1 MCQGAG
7 CGVSPWMIESAQNA
21 QFGNSFENLGQQ
33 RRVDVLC
40 TRGDRRL
47 YEIKPDV
54 VRIRRKCYL
63 HLWSEEHGQ
72 LRKNAVSVYNAT
84 ASLVVVKVIGQDC
97 QDGKLLLNP
106 AFVT

>member
-1 MCQGAG
+1 MPNSVIPLRISGSNVVLTCFAH
-7 CGVSPWMIESAQNA
+7 GVIDGSMKS
-21 QFGNSFENLGQQ
+21 
-33 RRVDVLC
+33 
-40 TRGDRRL
+40 
-47 YEIKPDV
+47 KPDV

-63 HLWSEEHGQ
+63 HLWSEEHEQ

-84 ASLVVVKVIGQDC
+84 VSLVVVKVIGQDC